1 MAKQFKNLNMKKVR
15 VLEIIDHLDSAG
27 AQGVVTHL
35 VRAIDRSRFD
45 VSVVCLFS
53 TTETPLAKNLIKEG
67 FSVHFLSKKKGFD
80 PIILLRIDRLIR
92 RFKPDVVHTHLGTL
106 KYSLPSMVLRRI
118 PFKVHTLHALA
129 RYETEYPMVN
139 KLAFKAGVYP
149 VAIADE
155 VKKSIEEL
163 YGITDCCS
171 IPNGIPVKE
180 YEEPDIDRA
189 EWRRC
194 EGIDQDAFVFVNVGR
209 LCKHKNQQLL
219 IRAFAE
225 TVNRG
230 KNAVLLI
237 AGDGDCLGRLKKTA
251 KEHSVSEKIYFLG
264 VRNDVKALLGAAD
277 VFVLSS
283 ECEGNPLCVMEAMA
297 SGLPVISTEVGG
309 VSQLIQ
315 DGRSGMLV
323 KKGDLRALSDAMRA
337 LMTDNF
343 LRTRI
348 KDYARKKA
356 LEKFNSSIMAR
367 SYEKLFLSRL
377 EGVKKPY

>member
-1 MAKQFKNLNMKKVR
+1 MANKHDNLNMKKVR
-15 VLEIIDHLDSAG
+15 VLEIIDHLDLAG
-27 AQGVVTHL
+27 AQGMVTHL

-194 EGIDQDAFVFVNVGR
+194 EGVDQDAFVFVNVGR
-209 LCKHKNQQLL
+209 LCKEKNQQML
-219 IRAFAE
+219 IQAFAE
-225 TVNRG
+225 IV
-230 KNAVLLI
+230 KNNSKALLLI
-237 AGDGDCLGRLKKTA
+237 VGDGSCLNRLKKA
-251 KEHSVSEKIYFLG
+251 AEDFNVSERTCFLG
-264 VRNDVKALLGAAD
+264 VRDDVLSILGASD

-297 SGLPVISTEVGG
+297 AGLPVISTEVGG
-309 VSQLIQ
+309 VSQLIE

-323 KKGDLRALSDAMRA
+323 KKGDLRALSDAMRT

-343 LRTRI
+343 LRARI
-348 KDYARKKA
+348 KDYSRKRA
-356 LEKFNSSIMAR
+356 LEKFDSSIMAR
-367 SYEKLFLSRL
+367 SYEKLFLFEL
-377 EGVKKPY
+377 KKV

>member
-1 MAKQFKNLNMKKVR
+1 MANKHDNLNMKKVR
-15 VLEIIDHLDSAG
+15 VLEIIDHLDLAG

-106 KYSLPSMVLRRI
+106 KYSLPSMVFRRI

-129 RYETEYPMVN
+129 RYETEYPMIN

-264 VRNDVKALLGAAD
+264 VRNDVKELLGAAD

-283 ECEGNPLCVMEAMA
+283 ELEGNPLCVMEAMA
-297 SGLPVISTEVGG
+297 AGLPVISTEVGG
-309 VSQLIQ
+309 VSQLIE

-323 KKGDLRALSDAMRA
+323 KKGDLRALSDAMRT

-343 LRTRI
+343 LRARI
-348 KDYARKKA
+348 KDYSRKRA
-356 LEKFNSSIMAR
+356 LEKFDSCIMAR
-367 SYEKLFLSRL
+367 SYEKLFLSEL
-377 EGVKKPY
+377 KKV